1 MSDLLSVVER
11 ASQSNILLARGLSCE
26 EPDRRPGPGGER
38 ASRRG
43 RRALVTAGQELSD
56 YARWVL
62 EAPLPEHQTPP
73 TGSYFICSGQRSG
86 TWLLSGLLDGTG
98 VAGHPHEFFEPGTEQ
113 ANRRRWRVG
122 AGFGEYLAAVFGVG
136 TTENGVF
143 ASSVMWP
150 SLVSLLK
157 RLRGPGAAVE
167 GDRLLVERFFP
178 QPRYVFLWRE
188 DVVAQAV
195 SWARAVQTGYYH
207 HWDRPVGK
215 ATFELD
221 QIDALVREASAN
233 SASWRRWFAENE
245 IEPFVVRFEDLVENK
260 EPVTRSVLA
269 FLEIELPSN
278 ARIAAR
284 TIQAGDFVNAEWIA
298 RYKRSQGKEEGR

>member
-1 MSDLLSVVER
+1 M
-11 ASQSNILLARGLSCE
+11 
-26 EPDRRPGPGGER
+26 P
-38 ASRRG
+38 
-43 RRALVTAGQELSD
+43 QELSD

-62 EAPLPEHQTPP
+62 EAPLPEHPASP
-73 TGSYFICSGQRSG
+73 TSSYFICSGQRSG
-86 TWLLSGLLDGTG
+86 TWLLSGLLDSTG
-98 VAGHPHEFFEPGTEQ
+98 VAGHPHEYFEPGTEQ

-122 AGFGEYLAAVFGVG
+122 CGFAEYLGAVFSVG

-150 SLVSLLK
+150 SFASLLK
-157 RLRGPGAAVE
+157 RLP
-167 GDRLLVERFFP
+167 DLIERVFP

-207 HWDRPVGK
+207 HWDTPAGAAR
-215 ATFELD
+215 FDFD

-245 IEPFVVRFEDLVENK
+245 IEPLTVRFEDLVEEK
-260 EPVTRSVLA
+260 ERVVRGVLSFLGIDLPEGAAIAERTTRTADDAS
-269 FLEIELPSN
+269 EKW
-278 ARIAAR
+278 AAR
-284 TIQAGDFVNAEWIA
+284 YRALG
-298 RYKRSQGKEEGR
+298 